1 MATAYICKPV
11 PSTWRVLFRCSEKKH
26 YKCVVQHRFANVI
39 FCKFSRLG
47 SITLHSLLRTLL
59 TLESL
64 REFPGVRYLATGV
77 RFDAA
82 SPTVMTVGLGLGPLT
97 TLESGKKFKS
107 PSSTQTS

>member
-1 MATAYICKPV
+1 M
-11 PSTWRVLFRCSEKKH
+11 
-26 YKCVVQHRFANVI
+26 
-39 FCKFSRLG
+39 
-47 SITLHSLLRTLL
+47 
-59 TLESL
+59 LESL